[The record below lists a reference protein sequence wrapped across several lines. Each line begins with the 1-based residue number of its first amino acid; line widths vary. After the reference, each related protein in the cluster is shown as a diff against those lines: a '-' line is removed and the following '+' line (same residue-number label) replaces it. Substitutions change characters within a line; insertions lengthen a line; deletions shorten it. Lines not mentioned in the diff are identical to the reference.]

1 MDKLLLTVQEAANR
15 LSMSRAALYPLVTSG
30 QIDSVLIGRSRRIH
44 VVALE
49 AFVARLTAEQAGR
62 EA

>member
-49 AFVARLTAEQAGR
+49 AFVARLTA
-62 EA
+62 